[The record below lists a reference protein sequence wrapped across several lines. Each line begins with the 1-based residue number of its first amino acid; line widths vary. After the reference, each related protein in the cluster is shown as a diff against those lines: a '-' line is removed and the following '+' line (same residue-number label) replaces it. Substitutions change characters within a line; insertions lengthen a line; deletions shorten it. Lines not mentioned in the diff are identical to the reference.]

1 MTYAK
6 WPPGTP
12 ARWHMGVFESP
23 DYSYAHIIPGFL
35 HLAPQTRCCQVFSAV
50 FLLLCP
56 PLTHH
61 FQVVTTYFPVSTC
74 YITTYSC
81 PVPALSLCYPPIYP
95 RTPLL
100 SATFVWG
107 HPSIPTLSAVYY
119 HSTTHIS
126 LHPLIVLRFPS
137 PSLIYPPSVTHI
149 PVRQP
154 GGQEE
159 CFPYTCHFYSGHPP
173 NIT

>member
-1 MTYAK
+1 MHILFPDSCTLPHK
-6 WPPGTP
+6 HGV
-12 ARWHMGVFESP
+12 ARC
-23 DYSYAHIIPGFL
+23 FL
-35 HLAPQTRCCQVFSAV
+35 PCFCYCA
-50 FLLLCP
+50 

-173 NIT
+173 ILCDIPLYSAPHYPPAP